1 MDSTLHY
8 LLLPLSLFGIIA
20 IEAMGLQLILGGAGL
35 LTLGH
40 TAFFAIGG
48 YASATFVTYIA
59 PALGFQN
66 PALLLIFGTLFAIF
80 LSGASS
86 FLVAIPCLRL
96 RGDYL
101 AVATMGFGQII
112 ENILYNIP
120 QLGGASG
127 FTNIPHLASLW
138 LIWIM
143 VTVTGC
149 GLYRFYQTGIG
160 QAILC
165 SRDDEIVARCFG
177 MSPEKSKMAAF
188 IVGNMVTG
196 LAGAL
201 YVHTF
206 QFISPVSAGFQKSVE
221 ILLAV
226 VIGGMFSIWGS
237 LLGAAILVLVPELL
251 RFLPHHLSGG
261 LEFLVSTGLLSS
273 RISHLMM
280 DFFQNSMLIFSLI
293 VLLIL
298 KVNPAGANSLLHS
311 FHQSLKRTLKIRTR
325 GEQANEAAS

>member
-1 MDSTLHY
+1 MNSIFDY
-8 LLLPLSLFGIIA
+8 LLLPISLFGIIA
-20 IEAMGLQLILGGAGL
+20 LEAMGLQLILGGAGL

-48 YASATFVTYIA
+48 YSSASFVVYIA
-59 PALGFQN
+59 PLIGIHH
-66 PALLLIFGTLFAIF
+66 PALLLALGILFA
-80 LSGASS
+80 GA
-86 FLVAIPCLRL
+86 LTALAALVVAIPCLRL

-120 QLGGASG
+120 QMGGASG
-127 FTNIPHLASLW
+127 FTNIPHLSHLG
-138 LIWIM
+138 LIWALVI
-143 VTVTGC
+143 VIGIALVN
-149 GLYRFYQTGIG
+149 FYQTGIG
-160 QAILC
+160 HAILC
-165 SRDDEIVARCFG
+165 SRDDEIVSRCFG
-177 MSPEKSKMAAF
+177 ISPERSKLIAF

-206 QFISPVSAGFQKSVE
+206 QFISPSAAGFQKSVE

-251 RFLPHHLSGG
+251 RFLPQYFSGG
-261 LEFLVSTGLLSS
+261 LESLVSTGVLSHKF
-273 RISHLMM
+273 SHLILS
-280 DFFQNSMLIFSLI
+280 FSQNSMLIFSLI

-298 KVNPAGANSLLHS
+298 RVSPDRK
-311 FHQSLKRTLKIRTR
+311 KR
-325 GEQANEAAS
+325 NEATS